1 MLPIDSPCTKVC
13 TLHPGTGLCMG
24 CGRTLGEIERWP
36 ALSPPA
42 RRDLMVVVAE
52 RLARM
57 RACNWL
63 PSPTSDGIG

>member
-1 MLPIDSPCTKVC
+1 
-13 TLHPGTGLCMG
+13 MG